1 MPLIEIVQNKGLPI
15 TGGPLFCGG
24 SLKGNILALT
34 KINQGFAMHQIF
46 WAYAR
51 LDLHQQKQKKKTF
64 NSFQSRFFYENFYFS
79 NVDAV
84 GGYSEPGPGRRW
96 YIIPQFY
103 NGYTWLAGCILQAI
117 CR

>member
-51 LDLHQQKQKKKTF
+51 LDLHQQKQNEKRSIHFKAD
-64 NSFQSRFFYENFYFS
+64 FFMRTS
-79 NVDAV
+79 ILAMLMLLVVTV
-84 GGYSEPGPGRRW
+84 GLRPGRRGNGISRP
-96 YIIPQFY
+96 IIENVEWPIAS
-103 NGYTWLAGCILQAI
+103 LA
-117 CR
+117 R